1 MLHYLVILGW
11 VIGFASATLLA
22 ISITMYQTYKKHVEQ
37 RRFNSL
43 GYDITSEQQ
52 SEEIEVEAQSVQTLT
67 KLFQIKSHN

>member
-22 ISITMYQTYKKHVEQ
+22 ISITMYQTYKKDVEQ

-43 GYDITSEQQ
+43 GYDIISEQQ
-52 SEEIEVEAQSVQTLT
+52 SEEIEKWKRKV
-67 KLFQIKSHN
+67 FRP

>member
-22 ISITMYQTYKKHVEQ
+22 ISITMYQTYKKHVQ

-52 SEEIEVEAQSVQTLT
+52 SEEIEKWKRKVFRT
-67 KLFQIKSHN
+67 